1 MDASSR
7 MLMAQRTTVIGG
19 MFGWSLAD
27 DVAWGDAFFRS
38 DEAKAAIV
46 CACHQD
52 HALALNSAQFAW
64 REVDEERDLTAHH
77 IFRGEV
83 FGDAADDRAG
93 VEPCVD
99 GELQE
104 LVGLGD
110 LFAFEDGADAE
121 VEFGEV
127 VEGDFVFGRHEV
139 AG

>member
-1 MDASSR
+1 
-7 MLMAQRTTVIGG
+7 MAQRTTVIGG

-64 REVDEERDLTAHH
+64 REVDEERDLAAHH
-77 IFRGEV
+77 VFGGEV
-83 FGDAADDRAG
+83 LGDAADDSPCI
-93 VEPCVD
+93 EPCID
-99 GELQE
+99 GELQK
-104 LVGLGD
+104 LVSLGD
-110 LFAFEDGADAE
+110 FFAGEDGADAK

-127 VEGDFVFGRHEV
+127 VEGDFVFGRHEIAV
-139 AG
+139 